1 MFDTAR
7 IKIEE
12 DLGVID
18 WKPNFKSIDTSLV
31 DSQIDSTGN
40 QADGDIKS

>member
-1 MFDTAR
+1 MKMFDTAR

-18 WKPNFKSIDTSLV
+18 WKPNFKVTKVTTKILLMDRF
-31 DSQIDSTGN
+31 
-40 QADGDIKS
+40 